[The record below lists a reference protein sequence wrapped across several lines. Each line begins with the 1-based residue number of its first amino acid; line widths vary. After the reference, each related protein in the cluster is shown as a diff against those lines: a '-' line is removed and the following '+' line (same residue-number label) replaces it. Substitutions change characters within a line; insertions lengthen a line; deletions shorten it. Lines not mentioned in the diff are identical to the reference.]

1 MKSIAELIE
10 EIDTSAIDE
19 LMESPEFIA
28 QGEALVKLI
37 ESNQFDL
44 DSTPNK
50 KD

>member
-10 EIDTSAIDE
+10 EMDASAMDE

-28 QGEALVKLI
+28 QGECLVKLI
-37 ESNQFDL
+37 QSNPFDI
-44 DSTPNK
+44 DSIPNK